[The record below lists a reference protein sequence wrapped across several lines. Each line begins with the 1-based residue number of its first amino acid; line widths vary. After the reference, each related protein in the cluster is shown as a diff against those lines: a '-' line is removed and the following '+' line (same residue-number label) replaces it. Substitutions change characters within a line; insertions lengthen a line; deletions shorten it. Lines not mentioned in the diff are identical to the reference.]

1 MYTEQVQTSLAWI
14 QALTLWIGQF
24 SLRQGGTPKHTRLL
38 GNMLSG
44 IDDGQSC
51 QGCQMHLKISRAQA
65 CCLLGGDTV
74 DFRRAWFLSSGVC
87 RRPPVSDLTG
97 HRAHQNN
104 MKDARA
110 VALVFGKIMRMVLSS
125 LAAFGFLFYSPYLIS
140 FQERLYNIEVKD
152 GLPGRFPG
160 FERWL

>member
-51 QGCQMHLKISRAQA
+51 QGCQMHLKVSRAQA
-65 CCLLGGDTV
+65 CCPLGGYTV
-74 DFRRAWFLSSGVC
+74 DFRRAWFFLSGVC
-87 RRPPVSDLTG
+87 RRPPVSDLTR

-104 MKDARA
+104 MRDARA
-110 VALVFGKIMRMVLSS
+110 VDLVCVENSENGTVIFSSIRLVVLFS
-125 LAAFGFLFYSPYLIS
+125 LFNLLAGGAV
-140 FQERLYNIEVKD
+140 QQ
-152 GLPGRFPG
+152 
-160 FERWL
+160 